1 LKDELQRVKA
11 KLRIQEAELLQNSE
25 TGKHS
30 QSVTTKDSA
39 HIKRQVK
46 WLKQELRK
54 RDDYILALN

>member
-1 LKDELQRVKA
+1 MKDELQRVKA
-11 KLRIQEAELLQNSE
+11 KLRIQEADLLQNSE

-39 HIKRQVK
+39 HIKKQVK

>member
-1 LKDELQRVKA
+1 MKDELQRVKA

-30 QSVTTKDSA
+30 QSLTTKDSA
-39 HIKRQVK
+39 QINKQVK